1 MKSIFS
7 FFLFCLVFQFTT
19 QAQIVKTKIDS
30 QQIHNQINFPQAN
43 ASMVISFSA
52 SMMDISE
59 IPSPAEDRKS
69 IEELL
74 DIYNDGNENDI
85 DLMMD
90 IYNAYYDSGEPNIG
104 YNYLEKAYNLAME
117 LYEMNPSNLE
127 TLEQITEMMTIVGR
141 MQDVPNMWKGYCE
154 RNPEVARAWA
164 RLAFYE
170 AQMLRLDDA
179 KTHLDKAYALDSR
192 NPEIYVGALLYTIFD
207 YLISA
212 QLNPEEEDQDAKEMK
227 IQMDFSFLQKAAN
240 ENPDLEIAQLS
251 AQLGEL
257 LGIFYEVLL
266 NNSDKFSLDRA
277 FKLEMTDKQSLKVKE
292 IEEYMQAALKK
303 KTVVNKFM
311 PLKSL
316 VVLEV
321 LQNRP
326 GMAVAYLKEAEKYI
340 EADVDLQK
348 LVAYGYLP
356 PRKYHKAI
364 PFLKRAAELS
374 PTFDDMFALARLQ
387 FENYEYKEASQTL
400 QRLMQSDPERFE
412 IIYGIISIQLR
423 QGQYEDAQNTL
434 ERLEMLYDDV
444 NLEEDEYYLFYKAV
458 CKLANGKNTN
468 RDDIKRQLQAVIDR
482 DLPWAKEAKLLMKHF
497 F

>member
-1 MKSIFS
+1 MKPIFS
-7 FFLFCLVFQFTT
+7 ILFFSLVFQFTA
-19 QAQIVKTKIDS
+19 QAQIVKSKADS

-43 ASMVISFSA
+43 ASMIISFSA
-52 SMMDISE
+52 SMMDLSK
-59 IPSPAEDRKS
+59 IPSPVEERKS

-74 DIYNDGNENDI
+74 EIYNDDNEKDI
-85 DLMMD
+85 DLMID
-90 IYNAYYDSGEPNIG
+90 IYNAYYDAGEPNVG

-141 MQDVPNMWKGYCE
+141 LQDVPNMWRGYCE

-170 AQMLRLDDA
+170 AQMLRLDEA
-179 KTHLDKAYALDSR
+179 KAHLEKAYALDSK
-192 NPEIYVGALLYTIFD
+192 NPEIYVGALIHSIFD
-207 YLISA
+207 YLVSA
-212 QLNPEEEDQDAKEMK
+212 QLNPEEDQDTKEMK

-240 ENPDLEIAQLS
+240 ENPDLELAQLS

-257 LGIFYEVLL
+257 LAIFYEVLL
-266 NNSDKFSLDRA
+266 NNSDKFGLDRA
-277 FKLEMTDKQSLKVKE
+277 FKLEMTKKQALKVKE
-292 IEEYMQAALKK
+292 IEAYMQATLKK
-303 KTVVNKFM
+303 KAVVNKFM
-311 PLKSL
+311 PLKAL

-326 GMAVAYLKEAEKYI
+326 DMAVAYLKEAEKYI

-364 PFLKRAAELS
+364 PFLARAAELS

-387 FENYEYKEASQTL
+387 FENYQYQESTETL

-412 IIYGIISIQLR
+412 IVYGIISIQLR
-423 QGQYEDAQNTL
+423 QGKYEEAQKTL

-444 NLEEDEYYLFYKAV
+444 NLEADEYYLFYKAV
-458 CKLANGKNTN
+458 CKLANGKNTS